1 MLCMDR
7 SNINMPTESDGSDTA
22 CSPDVMACLKRLAA
36 GDLTARDRIIELCSS
51 RLRVLARR
59 VLADFPNVRRW
70 EDTDDVFQNV
80 AMRLHRTLGTVPIDA
95 PRAIMAL
102 AATELHRELLDL
114 ARRHAGPMSF
124 AANHA
129 TNMPGS
135 GGVERPCVPPA
146 LGNAADQDEPL
157 DRWTLFHTAIANL
170 PDDLR
175 EVFHLVWY
183 LGADQKVIAHVMKC
197 SERTVRTRW
206 QDARQAVR
214 VALDGMCPV

>member
-1 MLCMDR
+1 
-7 SNINMPTESDGSDTA
+7 MPTSRTDSDTTS
-22 CSPDVMACLKRLAA
+22 SPELMVCLDRLVA
-36 GDLTARDRIIELCSS
+36 GDLAARDRIIELCGS
-51 RLRVLARR
+51 RLRVLAGRM
-59 VLADFPNVRRW
+59 LAQFPNVRRW
-70 EDTDDVFQNV
+70 DDTDDVFQNV
-80 AMRLHRTLGTVPIDA
+80 ALRLYRTLGTVQLDA

-124 AANHA
+124 AANHE
-129 TNMPGS
+129 TNMPGP
-135 GGVERPCVPPA
+135 GGDDGACVPPA
-146 LGNAADQDEPL
+146 VGTAQAPNESL
-157 DRWTLFHTAIANL
+157 DRWTLFHTAITNL

-183 LGADQKVIAHVMKC
+183 LGVEQKAIAHVMKC

-214 VALDGMCPV
+214 TALDGVSPA

>member
-1 MLCMDR
+1 V
-7 SNINMPTESDGSDTA
+7 PTHNDDSDTA
-22 CSPDVMACLKRLAA
+22 YSPELMVCLERLAA
-36 GDLTARDRIIELCSS
+36 GDLAARDRIIELCGS

-59 VLADFPNVRRW
+59 MLAEFPNVRRW
-70 EDTDDVFQNV
+70 DDTDDVFQNV
-80 AMRLHRTLGTVPIDA
+80 AMRLHRTLGTVRIDA

-135 GGVERPCVPPA
+135 GDLERPCVPPA
-146 LGNAADQDEPL
+146 LGNAAVHDESL
-157 DRWTLFHTAIANL
+157 DRWTLFHTAITNL
-170 PDDLR
+170 PNDLR

-183 LGADQKVIAHVMKC
+183 LGADQKVIAHVMEC

-214 VALDGMCPV
+214 IALDGIPPV